1 MILKDLICG
10 RELQLPRGSAGGLGS
25 RELELPPTSA
35 EKFSHPRKNEV
46 KRLIMLMGV
55 SLGAVCGLAAD
66 WRDSGG
72 VFPLDNFLAR
82 GDLWGM
88 TTNDLV
94 PALRPGRFTWLDE
107 EKTTA
112 LGGKW
117 MRLSFLNFPVWE
129 AQVRLESNRVNR
141 VELSFYNR
149 GDAGDLSAGDF
160 EKLLNRVIW
169 ALTNWTASAGTALPD
184 LAGAAHTK
192 VQRAMWLRPPS
203 RLELEW
209 STSKPHLEGGK
220 QTLYR
225 SEFIRL
231 KVLPVTA
238 PTNVA
243 PPKLVTWQTVFAL
256 RKRVQSLDDGDTF
269 IAGVPMVDQGFK
281 GYCAAAVIAR
291 LMRYYGKDFDQHDAA
306 QLAGT
311 TAQEGT
317 RNLSMKD
324 ALKKLAQQNGLH
336 FQAAQEADIQRLVT
350 DYNLAATLARKPKV
364 QLAHNLDTMLLGMD
378 RELLLKIRGRN
389 QAAAT
394 VFKDLVS
401 KSIANGLPV
410 VWHVYL
416 GLFAEPGMWPMQGA
430 HARLIIGYN
439 KKSGDILYTDTWGRG
454 HELKRMNVEEAVA
467 ITLGLYVIKPPNA

>member
-1 MILKDLICG
+1 MKRFIIL
-10 RELQLPRGSAGGLGS
+10 LG
-25 RELELPPTSA
+25 T
-35 EKFSHPRKNEV
+35 
-46 KRLIMLMGV
+46 M
-55 SLGAVCGLAAD
+55 LGALVGITAD
-66 WRDSGG
+66 GRDNGE
-72 VFPLDNFLAR
+72 VFRLDDLLAR
-82 GDLWGM
+82 NDLWTI
-88 TTNDLV
+88 TTNTIV

-112 LGGKW
+112 QGGQW

-129 AQVRLESNRVNR
+129 AQVRLESNRVQR
-141 VELSFYNR
+141 VELSLYNR
-149 GDAGDLSAGDF
+149 GDAGDLSQGDF

-169 ALTNWTASAGTALPD
+169 ALTNWTTSAGAALPD

-203 RLELEW
+203 RVELEW
-209 STSKPHLEGGK
+209 STSKPRVEGGK
-220 QTLYR
+220 QLFYR

-231 KVLPVTA
+231 KMMPVNA

-243 PPKLVTWQTVFAL
+243 PPKLVTWQTIFTL
-256 RKRVQSLDDGDTF
+256 RKRVQNLDDGDTY
-269 IAGVPMVDQGFK
+269 IGDVPMVDQGFK

-311 TAQEGT
+311 TAQDGT

-324 ALKKLAQQNGLH
+324 ALKRLAQQNGLQ

-350 DYNLAATLARKPKV
+350 DYNLAAVLARKPKV
-364 QLAHNLDTMLLGMD
+364 AIQHNLDAMLLGMD
-378 RELLLKIRGRN
+378 RELLLKIRGKN
-389 QAAAT
+389 QTAAT
-394 VFKDLVS
+394 AFKDTIS
-401 KSIANGLPV
+401 KNIANGIPL

-430 HARLIIGYN
+430 HARLIIGHN

-454 HELKRMNVEEAVA
+454 HELKRMNLDEAVS
-467 ITLGLYVIKPPNA
+467 ITLGLYVIKPNNS